1 MNAFSF
7 WRKPQS
13 TNTNPTML
21 KSILILTLLTAM
33 SALAFSQKG
42 SAFPEL
48 TTEDLKEN
56 TVTLP
61 DAFGSRF
68 ALIGLATTKKAEEE
82 LRTWQKPVYNK
93 FVTKTGMMD
102 EMFDVAVY
110 FVPVFTGASK
120 AAKGKVVKQ
129 LKKNNESLVSDHL
142 LIYSGDKSS
151 LSVLN
156 LDEKKSPYFFLT
168 DPSGTIVWMTEGP
181 FRQKHLEA
189 IEVILSGSE

>member
-1 MNAFSF
+1 
-7 WRKPQS
+7 
-13 TNTNPTML
+13 ML
-21 KSILILTLLTAM
+21 KNIVIVAVLTGMSIHG
-33 SALAFSQKG
+33 FSQKG

-61 DAFGSRF
+61 EAFGGRY
-68 ALIGLATTKKAEEE
+68 ALTGLATTKKAEEE

-93 FVTKTGMMD
+93 FVAKTGMMD

-120 AAKGKVVKQ
+120 AAKAKVVKQ
-129 LKKNNESLVSDHL
+129 LKKNNESLVTDHL
-142 LIYSGDKSS
+142 LIYSGDKGS

-156 LDEKKSPYFFLT
+156 LDDKKSPYFFLT
-168 DPSGTIVWMTEGP
+168 DPSGKIVWAAVGP
-181 FRQKHLEA
+181 FRQKYLDE
-189 IEVILSGSE
+189 IETVLTGGN